1 MNEKYE
7 LYKHIYKDAEMA
19 CFTLE
24 KLREDLKEKD
34 NKIKSLIDEILSD
47 YKEWKVKI
55 KKILESNN
63 ETLPEA
69 GSFEK
74 MMAKMGI
81 AKEVKDD
88 NSDTSIADMLI
99 QGVSMGSIDTEKKI
113 KNYKNKVDKDQIKI
127 CKYFL
132 EFQQETIEKL
142 KKYL

>member
-19 CFTLE
+19 VFTLE
-24 KLREDLKEKD
+24 KLVSDLKEKD
-34 NKIKSLIDEILSD
+34 NKIKPLIDELLGN
-47 YKEWKVKI
+47 YKDWKEKI
-55 KKILESNN
+55 KKILKSNN
-63 ETLPEA
+63 ETLPEN
-69 GSFEK
+69 GSIEK
-74 MMAKMGI
+74 MMAKLGI

-88 NSDTSIADMLI
+88 NSDASIANMLI

-113 KNYKNKVDKDQIKI
+113 NNYKNKVDKDQIKI

-132 EFQQETIEKL
+132 KFQQETIEKL

>member
-1 MNEKYE
+1 MNEKFE
-7 LYKHIYKDAEMA
+7 LYKHIYKDTEMG

-34 NKIKSLIDEILSD
+34 NKIKSLIDEILAD
-47 YKEWKVKI
+47 YKEWKIKI
-55 KKILESNN
+55 KKILENSN

-88 NSDTSIADMLI
+88 NSDSSIADMLI

-113 KNYKNKVDKDQIKI
+113 KNYENKVDKDQIKI